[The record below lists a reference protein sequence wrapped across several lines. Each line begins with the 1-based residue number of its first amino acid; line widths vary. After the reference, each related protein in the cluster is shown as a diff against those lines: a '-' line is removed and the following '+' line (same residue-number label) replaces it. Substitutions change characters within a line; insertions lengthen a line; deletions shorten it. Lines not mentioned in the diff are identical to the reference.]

1 MNTAID
7 TATLANE
14 SREFAER
21 SAAILRAKERLAEI
35 EREEIVYVC
44 EAFPRGKSAAEISE
58 LLRRGVRLPET
69 MRRTLRHPERKEELQ
84 NEARELQRIVEQG
97 DL

>member
-1 MNTAID
+1 MD

-21 SAAILRAKERLAEI
+21 SAAVLRAKERLAEI
-35 EREEIVYVC
+35 ERDEIVYACDV
-44 EAFPRGKSAAEISE
+44 FPRGKSAAEISE
-58 LLRRGVRLPET
+58 LLKRGVRLPEKL
-69 MRRTLRHPERKEELQ
+69 RRTLRHPERKEELQ
-84 NEARELQRIVEQG
+84 NEARGLQAIVEQG

>member
-1 MNTAID
+1 MY

-21 SAAILRAKERLAEI
+21 STAILRAKERLAEI

-44 EAFPRGKSAAEISE
+44 DAFPRGKSAAEISE
-58 LLRRGVRLPET
+58 LLRRGVRLPQQ

-84 NEARELQRIVEQG
+84 HEARELQRIVEQG